1 VKASHL
7 AEKQQKN
14 SISRK
19 KKKIKQNASSNLIK
33 KKKTEKIQIPSQK
46 GNHKGSSKLSHL
58 HVLHKY
64 HTLHN
69 IPLSV
74 SPCKSFQK

>member
-33 KKKTEKIQIPSQK
+33 KKNRENPDTFTEGEP
-46 GNHKGSSKLSHL
+46 
-58 HVLHKY
+58 
-64 HTLHN
+64 
-69 IPLSV
+69 
-74 SPCKSFQK
+74 